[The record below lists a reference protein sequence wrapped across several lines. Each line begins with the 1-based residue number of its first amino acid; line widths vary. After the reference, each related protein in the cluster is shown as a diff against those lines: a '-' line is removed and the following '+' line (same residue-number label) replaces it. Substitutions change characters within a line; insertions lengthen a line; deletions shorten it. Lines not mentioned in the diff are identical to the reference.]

1 MRKFLL
7 GLLCGLVVAGLA
19 VVVLAFSL
27 VRLGTDTRPT
37 VPAQATLMVKLEG
50 EIAEVSAPEIPLPF
64 LQSSSPMTTLEFWTA
79 MKAAAN
85 DDRIKAVALLPRG
98 VAAGWGKLD
107 EMRSAIQAVRKA
119 GKPVEAWLRTPGSR
133 EYYLATAADKIYLAE
148 EDILYVKGFR
158 AELTF
163 FKGTL
168 DKLGV
173 AMEVETA
180 GKYKDAGDI
189 FSRSTATPETRQV
202 INSMLD
208 RVSGMF
214 VDAVAEGRKKKPEE
228 IRALLDNGPF
238 LSAQAVKAG
247 LIDGT
252 RYEDQ
257 FMEGLS
263 KRAGEKDL
271 EKLSLRAYAR
281 DAMSSAK
288 RGPRIALIAGT
299 GTIGRGTAGGMSE
312 DNLILSEDFIK
323 LLRQAAKD
331 PEIRAAIVRVDSPG
345 GDAIASDDILREMKL
360 LSKAKPT
367 VISMSDVAASGGYY
381 IAATGDPI
389 VAYPGTITGSIGVV
403 FTKPNLKG
411 LYDKIGMT
419 KESIDR
425 GRNAG
430 IDSDYG
436 PMSPV
441 AREKLRE
448 GIKSTYDA
456 FLVRVAEARKRKVD
470 EIEPLAQ
477 GRAWMGSE
485 AHEAKLVDALGG
497 LDKAIELVKERAK
510 IAKDESVR
518 LIPYP
523 PKRNFLARILGAD
536 APEVPAAMETRVRAW
551 MKQRGLTL
559 PPALAPQPGMMR
571 VMPYSVEI
579 R

>member
-1 MRKFLL
+1 
-7 GLLCGLVVAGLA
+7 
-19 VVVLAFSL
+19 
-27 VRLGTDTRPT
+27 
-37 VPAQATLMVKLEG
+37 
-50 EIAEVSAPEIPLPF
+50 
-64 LQSSSPMTTLEFWTA
+64 
-79 MKAAAN
+79 
-85 DDRIKAVALLPRG
+85 
-98 VAAGWGKLD
+98 
-107 EMRSAIQAVRKA
+107 MRSAIQAVRKA
-119 GKPVEAWLRTPGSR
+119 GKPVEAWLRTPGTR

-158 AELTF
+158 AELSF

-180 GKYKDAGDI
+180 GRYKDAGDI
-189 FSRSTATPETRQV
+189 FSRSSATPETREV
-202 INSMLD
+202 VNSMLD
-208 RVSGMF
+208 RVYGMF
-214 VDAVAEGRKKKPEE
+214 VEAVAGGRGKKAEE
-228 IRALLDNGPF
+228 VRALIDDGPF
-238 LSAQAVKAG
+238 LAAKAVSAG

-257 FMEGLS
+257 FMDGLA

-271 EKLSLRAYAR
+271 EKVALRAYAR
-281 DAMSSAK
+281 DAIASSG
-288 RGPRIALIAGT
+288 RGARIALIAGT
-299 GTIGRGTAGGMSE
+299 GAIARGGSGGMNE
-312 DNLILSEDFIK
+312 DSLILSDDFIK
-323 LLRQAAKD
+323 LLRQASKD
-331 PEIRAAIVRVDSPG
+331 PEIRGAIVRVDSPG

-403 FTKPNLKG
+403 FTKPNMKG
-411 LYDKIGMT
+411 LYDKIGVT

-436 PMSPV
+436 PMTPA

-477 GRAWMGSE
+477 GRVWMGTD
-485 AHEAKLVDALGG
+485 AHQNKLVDALGG
-497 LDKAIELVKERAK
+497 LDKAVELVKERAK
-510 IAKDESVR
+510 IGKDERVR

-523 PKRNFLARILGAD
+523 PKRSFITRLLGAE
-536 APEVPAAMETRVRAW
+536 APALAEAQVRAW
-551 MKQRGLTL
+551 MKQRGMTL
-559 PPALAPQPGMMR
+559 PPAMVPEAGLMR
-571 VMPYSVEI
+571 AMPYSIEI